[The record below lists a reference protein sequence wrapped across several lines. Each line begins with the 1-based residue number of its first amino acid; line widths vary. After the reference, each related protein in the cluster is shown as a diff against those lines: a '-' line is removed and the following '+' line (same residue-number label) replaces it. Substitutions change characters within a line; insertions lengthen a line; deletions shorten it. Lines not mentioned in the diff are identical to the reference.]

1 MSQVLPR
8 GDRWAMAGL
17 VLGCVLFGLGNL
29 IIVFVPL
36 GSFAMSFWRL
46 LVGALAFGL
55 WAWWWRPPFPQNR
68 RCWYFA
74 AAAGVCLN
82 LDLALWHESIHAV
95 GPGISTLLNSLQIF
109 FLSAIGVVFYG
120 ERLGRLQLA
129 SLLLA
134 VAGVALIG
142 SPEFG
147 HNGKAVWRFVSG
159 TASGAMLALSMVFVR
174 KTHEVE
180 RVALFPMMMVLSA
193 GGALALV
200 VPVLLLDS
208 GALYPASWRDV
219 GLVLVYGVV
228 MQCFAWGL
236 IAYAIPLLSLSLT
249 GLLLLSEPV
258 AALLIDYFLL
268 SKPING
274 WQWIGA
280 ALTLAAIYLGSLK
293 KNTA

>member
-1 MSQVLPR
+1 M
-8 GDRWAMAGL
+8 GK
-17 VLGCVLFGLGNL
+17 
-29 IIVFVPL
+29 
-36 GSFAMSFWRL
+36 
-46 LVGALAFGL
+46 
-55 WAWWWRPPFPQNR
+55 
-68 RCWYFA
+68 
-74 AAAGVCLN
+74 
-82 LDLALWHESIHAV
+82 
-95 GPGISTLLNSLQIF
+95 
-109 FLSAIGVVFYG
+109 
-120 ERLGRLQLA
+120 LQLA

-147 HNGKAVWRFVSG
+147 HNGRAVWGFVSG

-200 VPVLLLDS
+200 VPALLFDS
-208 GALYPASWRDV
+208 GALHPANWRDV

-280 ALTLAAIYLGSLK
+280 TLTLAAIYLGSLK
-293 KNTA
+293 KSTA

>member
-1 MSQVLPR
+1 M
-8 GDRWAMAGL
+8 
-17 VLGCVLFGLGNL
+17 
-29 IIVFVPL
+29 I
-36 GSFAMSFWRL
+36 
-46 LVGALAFGL
+46 
-55 WAWWWRPPFPQNR
+55 
-68 RCWYFA
+68 
-74 AAAGVCLN
+74 
-82 LDLALWHESIHAV
+82 
-95 GPGISTLLNSLQIF
+95 
-109 FLSAIGVVFYG
+109 FYG
-120 ERLGRLQLA
+120 ERLGKLQLA

-147 HNGKAVWRFVSG
+147 HNGKAVWGFVSG

-174 KTHEVE
+174 KTHEAE

-200 VPVLLLDS
+200 VPALLFDS
-208 GALYPASWRDV
+208 GALYPAGWRDV